1 MSLPRM
7 AATAASLDM
16 MIDSRQAARVV
27 GLVRGTSSV
36 TLSGYVED
44 MVADSEGVRRV
55 VAIGEGV

>member
-27 GLVRGTSSV
+27 GLVMGTSSV

-44 MVADSEGVRRV
+44 MVADSEG
-55 VAIGEGV
+55 